1 MRPKRSTRWLFW
13 LCLASAST
21 GCNGEDADRLARV
34 YHRTAAKFEDE
45 SAGTR
50 EKLSRG
56 WHSLQGDPLAT
67 ASLRDRVAARLR
79 LDRALAEAA
88 IEVDADGDI
97 ITLRG
102 EVEQLLPEVEI
113 ADLPLEV
120 HGWTGFLDEYTHMA
134 GAETREP
141 DLPETLSALLVSEAC
156 NVGLT
161 PVADETYLSR
171 RDAVRHPCC
180 HHPRRLQ
187 PALLRPPARLHPVFL
202 DGRHVHRLR
211 PEADPRH
218 TA

>member
-102 EVEQLLPEVEI
+102 EVD
-113 ADLPLEV
+113 ADQRRRAANL
-120 HGWTGFLDEYTHMA
+120 
-134 GAETREP
+134 AETTSGVEKVVNE
-141 DLPETLSALLVSEAC
+141 LAT
-156 NVGLT
+156 GK
-161 PVADETYLSR
+161 
-171 RDAVRHPCC
+171 
-180 HHPRRLQ
+180 
-187 PALLRPPARLHPVFL
+187 
-202 DGRHVHRLR
+202 
-211 PEADPRH
+211 
-218 TA
+218 